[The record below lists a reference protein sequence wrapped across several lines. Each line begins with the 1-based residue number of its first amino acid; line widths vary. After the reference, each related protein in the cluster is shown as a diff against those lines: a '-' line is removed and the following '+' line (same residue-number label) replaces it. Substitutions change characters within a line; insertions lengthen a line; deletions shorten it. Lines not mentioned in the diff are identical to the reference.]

1 MRLKCYAADTMA
13 EAMAMVRAELGD
25 DAIIVST
32 QRAAG
37 GQGVR
42 ITAAV
47 EEPMALDDEI
57 EQVLTGVEPSPIAD
71 VVRDNL
77 EYHGLPPALLERVV
91 AKVRVLEVADATMAC
106 AAALDDLFS
115 FAPLPPRKSPR
126 PFLIVGPP
134 GAGKTITTAKLAARA
149 KLAGRSV
156 GVVTADSVRAGATEQ
171 LAAFTR
177 ILDIELS
184 KARGPES
191 LRQVLQDSA
200 GLHDLTFIDSPGLNP
215 FNNNDMAFLR
225 TLVEA
230 ADVEP
235 ILVLA
240 AGGDAIEATE
250 IADSFARAGATRLL
264 ATRLDMTRRLGAV
277 LAAADAG
284 QLMFSDVSVNPHVA
298 NGLCAINPVSLARL
312 IVPSGDA
319 GGLDEPP
326 PQESSK
332 HWKVSGKEHHTA
344 WREARQS

>member
-13 EAMAMVRAELGD
+13 EAMAQVREELGD

-47 EEPMALDDEI
+47 EEPVALDDEI
-57 EQVLTGVEPSPIAD
+57 ETVLSGVEPSPIAET
-71 VVRDNL
+71 VRENL
-77 EYHGLPPALLERVV
+77 TYHGVTAGLLERLVGR
-91 AKVRVLEVADATMAC
+91 VRALEVSDPTMAC
-106 AAALDDLFS
+106 AAALDEHFS
-115 FAPLPPRKSPR
+115 FAPLPARKSPR

-149 KLAGRSV
+149 RLAGRQVSV
-156 GVVTADSVRAGATEQ
+156 ITADTVRAGAMEQ
-171 LAAFTR
+171 LSAFTR
-177 ILDIELS
+177 ILDITLH

-191 LRQVLQDSA
+191 LRSTLDETL

-215 FNNNDMAFLR
+215 FNNNDLAYLR
-225 TLVEA
+225 QMIEA

-235 ILVLA
+235 ILVMA
-240 AGGDAIEATE
+240 AGGDSLEACE
-250 IADSFARAGATRLL
+250 IAQAFAGAGATRLL

-277 LAAADAG
+277 LSAADAG
-284 QLMFSDVSVNPHVA
+284 QLMFCDVSVNPHVA

-312 IVPSGDA
+312 IVPPS
-319 GGLDEPP
+319 
-326 PQESSK
+326 ESSGIE
-332 HWKVSGKEHHTA
+332 HADVSRPASRGAESREEFNA
-344 WREARQS
+344 WSEARQS